1 MTEVTTSVINVQI
14 TCITRHDSEPETFPS
29 LSDQKEKKKEL
40 EEFFMAATDADDV
53 KVLEIKDFVM
63 EVDKNGNS

>member
-1 MTEVTTSVINVQI
+1 MTEVTSVIDIQI
-14 TCITRHDSEPETFPS
+14 TCITRHDSEPGTFPS
-29 LSDQKEKKKEL
+29 LSDQKKKEL

-63 EVDKNGNS
+63 EVDENGNC